1 MDEIAVGKLTDI
13 ADGDYRIFAVE
24 ELEVGIFR
32 TGSKVLAYEN
42 VCPHAGGPVCQGKIF
57 HQVEEIITP
66 DKKSAGLRF
75 GRERHIVCPWHGYEF
90 DLATGCHPGDA
101 SVRLTP
107 VKVAVRD
114 GQIYLSLPS

>member
-13 ADGDYRIFAVE
+13 ADGDYRVFAVE

-57 HQVEEIITP
+57 NRLPV
-66 DKKSAGLRF
+66 ARLRI
-75 GRERHIVCPWHGYEF
+75 RSRH
-90 DLATGCHPGDA
+90 
-101 SVRLTP
+101 R
-107 VKVAVRD
+107 
-114 GQIYLSLPS
+114 LPSRRSLDAADAGESRCARWADLRQRAQIIRIK